1 MQNHSSSS
9 SLMHSITMEEQ
20 QHQQQPKLIKDHG
33 FKENPSQTIMRLAS
47 LAIGFNVRLKSSD
60 MPAHMQEHA
69 LRHTRSLL
77 SLSTPSPKLSNTL
90 IARAL
95 KKEFDTKYGLAWH
108 CVIGK
113 SFGSFVSHT
122 GGGFI
127 YFSIDTLS
135 VLLFKTEVHLVRQP
149 PP

>member
-95 KKEFDTKYGLAWH
+95 KKVH
-108 CVIGK
+108 CN
-113 SFGSFVSHT
+113 
-122 GGGFI
+122 
-127 YFSIDTLS
+127 
-135 VLLFKTEVHLVRQP
+135 LLENTYRAPFLGDFNILRY
-149 PP
+149 